1 MIVSI
6 GYYSDLGDDPK
17 NIIIYNDVTVKYTSR
32 GPTAGRWS
40 VNNISRWQEAWYQ
53 TMMVQQ
59 VLEFRDV
66 NLFRRVWPSILLF
79 LSMQETAEKRYEVA
93 DKILMAL
100 MGVPE
105 SLETIHA
112 WVDPLNENGIFQ
124 IATALNEI
132 ILNAI
137 INLQKNLSGKVQI

>member
-1 MIVSI
+1 
-6 GYYSDLGDDPK
+6 
-17 NIIIYNDVTVKYTSR
+17 
-32 GPTAGRWS
+32 
-40 VNNISRWQEAWYQ
+40 
-53 TMMVQQ
+53 
-59 VLEFRDV
+59 
-66 NLFRRVWPSILLF
+66 
-79 LSMQETAEKRYEVA
+79 MQETAEKRYEVA